1 MVCRSQRGKK
11 SGRRLSSQIPSIEPE
26 GFLTGL
32 SPGAILF
39 GAVIDIVAS
48 LASFFLLAGMLGPE
62 APPNGGAPTEPA
74 GADFYASPEFLIGS
88 LVLGL
93 AATVLGA
100 FVGARLAGTL
110 FVRHGGWVA
119 VASTVLMLPFLLV
132 PTDAATPAPTWYDVV
147 GWVLI
152 LPAGMAGGALAA
164 LVAASA
170 TTD

>member
-1 MVCRSQRGKK
+1 MQPE
-11 SGRRLSSQIPSIEPE
+11 IPTIEPE
-26 GFLTGL
+26 GFLSGL

-48 LASFFLLAGMLGPE
+48 FTSFLLLTLLLQPPPPSPAAQPE
-62 APPNGGAPTEPA
+62 AAPERIAPA
-74 GADFYASPEFLIGS
+74 DPAPSAGPDLYDSPEFLLGA

-110 FVRHGGWVA
+110 FVRHGGWIA
-119 VASTVLMLPFLLV
+119 VVSTVLMLPFLLL
-132 PTDAATPAPTWYDVV
+132 PSADAAATPTWYDIA

-164 LVAASA
+164 LAARSRS
-170 TTD
+170 DSPS